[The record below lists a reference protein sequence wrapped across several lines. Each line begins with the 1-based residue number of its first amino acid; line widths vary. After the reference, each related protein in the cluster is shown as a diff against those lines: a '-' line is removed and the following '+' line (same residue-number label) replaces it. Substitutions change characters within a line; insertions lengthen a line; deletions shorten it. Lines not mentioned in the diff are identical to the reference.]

1 MNLQALMKQA
11 QSMQKNIMDPEFR
24 KKKIDEMIFTGKSEL
39 VEVKM
44 NGKREVLSVEIK
56 SDELEKDDLEILEDM
71 IKIATN
77 DALKQIEKE
86 VNNKLGSQAGALGG
100 LL

>member
-11 QSMQKNIMDPEFR
+11 QSMQKNIMDS
-24 KKKIDEMIFTGKSEL
+24 KKKIDEMAFTGKSEL

-77 DALKQIEKE
+77 DALKQIENE

>member
-11 QSMQKNIMDPEFR
+11 QSMQKNIMAS
-24 KKKIDEMIFTGKSEL
+24 KKKIDEMTFTGKSEL

-44 NGKREVLSVEIK
+44 NGKREVLSVKIK

>member
-1 MNLQALMKQA
+1 
-11 QSMQKNIMDPEFR
+11 
-24 KKKIDEMIFTGKSEL
+24 
-39 VEVKM
+39 M

-86 VNNKLGSQAGALGG
+86 LNDKLGSQAGALGG

>member
-11 QSMQKNIMDPEFR
+11 QSMQKNIMDS
-24 KKKIDEMIFTGKSEL
+24 KAKIDSMTFVGESEL

-44 NGKREVLSVEIK
+44 SGKKQVISVKIK
-56 SDELEKDDLEILEDM
+56 SEELEKDDLEILEDM
-71 IKIATN
+71 IAIAVN
-77 DALKQIEKE
+77 DAIKKIDKEIEAKM
-86 VNNKLGSQAGALGG
+86 GSQAGALSG

>member
-1 MNLQALMKQA
+1 MNLQALMKQT
-11 QSMQKNIMDPEFR
+11 QSMQKNIMDS

>member
-11 QSMQKNIMDPEFR
+11 QSMQKNIMDS
-24 KKKIDEMIFTGKSEL
+24 KKKIDEMTFTGKSEL

-86 VNNKLGSQAGALGG
+86 VNDKLGSHAGALGG

>member
-11 QSMQKNIMDPEFR
+11 QSMQKHISDS
-24 KKKIDEMIFTGKSEL
+24 KKKIDEMTFTGKSEL

-86 VNNKLGSQAGALGG
+86 VNDKLGSQAGALGG

>member
-11 QSMQKNIMDPEFR
+11 QSMQKNIMDS

-86 VNNKLGSQAGALGG
+86 INNKLGSQAGALGG